1 MSIASK
7 LKLPITEI
15 RLICWS
21 FVALAGRSFAAW
33 IVVPREGRC
42 NPAPADATLPLTTS
56 RDDESSPQAASRSKA
71 RTAS

>member
-1 MSIASK
+1 MSIASM

-33 IVVPREGRC
+33 IVVPRDGRC
-42 NPAPADATLPLTTS
+42 NPAARKATGP
-56 RDDESSPQAASRSKA
+56 E
-71 RTAS
+71 